1 MRLRRSIDIGEYN
14 NLLSSLCLLLCQFQ
28 PGCREKKGRKH
39 DPFSSLLVGE
49 VKDGEDIVSNA
60 KVKSLR
66 DYRLF

>member
-1 MRLRRSIDIGEYN
+1 MRRKAE
-14 NLLSSLCLLLCQFQ
+14 
-28 PGCREKKGRKH
+28 KH

-49 VKDGEDIVSNA
+49 VKDEDIVSMR